1 VADTAE
7 IEQLQAEVDALRQ
20 QVSAETSARRR
31 RTRRIVSWVLVVLAV
46 IATTLAL
53 LQLWAFRTLTVTD
66 LFVARV
72 GSVIEDAQ
80 VTEAI
85 GATAATQLVEAIG
98 LQERLEQRL
107 PPELSVAA
115 GPITAAA
122 TNLLAEGVTKV
133 ADTPQFQQAFDVA
146 LATGHELTINILS
159 GTDTAAITNESGTIV
174 LDLTPVINEMITQGS
189 EFLSGVLGRDIP
201 APQVSDENVDSAI
214 TAIEDRL
221 GVDVPADFGQVT
233 LFESENLAA
242 AQQAYQVARWS
253 AILAPIAA
261 ALLIGLAIA
270 VSVRRVRAALSIV
283 VGTALTLVLATLAVQ
298 PLKGNVIGSVAE
310 QGLSGAVADS
320 FDIVFSS
327 LRTGVVVVVVLCV
340 LAALAL
346 FLMGESRAA
355 RASRRLAGQTPSL
368 AARHRTAFLVG
379 GAVAVLVLLG
389 VIPGRSWGQ
398 LGIGLLLYAVYALA
412 VLLAPRPVEIPTDA
426 ADDPVVP
433 AAG

>member
-1 VADTAE
+1 MADTAE
-7 IEQLQAEVDALRQ
+7 IEQLQAEVEALRE
-20 QVSAETSARRR
+20 QVSARRAARRQ
-31 RTRRIVSWVLVVLAV
+31 RTRTVVSWVLVVLAV

-53 LQLWAFRTLTVTD
+53 LQLWAFRTLTNTD

-72 GSVIEDAQ
+72 GPVIEDAQ

-85 GATAATQLVEAIG
+85 GAVAATELVEAIG
-98 LQERLEQRL
+98 LQDRLEQRL

-122 TNLLAEGVTKV
+122 TNLLSEGVTKV

-159 GTDTAAITNESGTIV
+159 GTDTAAISNENGTVV

-214 TAIEDRL
+214 SAVEGRL

-261 ALLIGLAIA
+261 LVLIGLAVA
-270 VSVRRVRAALSIV
+270 VSLKRRRTALSIV
-283 VGTALTLVLATLAVQ
+283 VGTALALVLLTLAVQ
-298 PLKGNVIGSVAE
+298 PLKTNVIGSVAE

-327 LRTGVVVVVVLCV
+327 LRTGVVVVVVLGV

-346 FLMGESRAA
+346 FLMGDSRAA
-355 RASRRLAGQTPSL
+355 RASRDLAGQTPSL
-368 AARHRTAFLVG
+368 AARHRTAFLIG
-379 GAVAVLVLLG
+379 GAVAALVLLA
-389 VIPGRSWGQ
+389 VVPGRSWGQ
-398 LGIGLLLYAVYALA
+398 IGIALLLYAAFALA
-412 VLLAPRPVEIPTDA
+412 VLLAPRPVEPVPA
-426 ADDPVVP
+426 AAGEDVVP
-433 AAG
+433 APG